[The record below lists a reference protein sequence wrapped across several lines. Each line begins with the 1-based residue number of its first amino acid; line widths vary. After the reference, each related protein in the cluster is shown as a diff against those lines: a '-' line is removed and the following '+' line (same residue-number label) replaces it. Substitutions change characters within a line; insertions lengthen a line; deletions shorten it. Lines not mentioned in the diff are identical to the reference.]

1 LFKRDKL
8 IYDFKDFFEKKN
20 VLSFFLQNFESIHFK
35 YFFSCVFLKIF
46 LKTTYKYIYE
56 KTNCFLSYS
65 FRKSI
70 IIMKGSRV
78 CIAITFDENLNWNS
92 FIFSR
97 RILTSQYQPASFFFV
112 KKVFL
117 AKIDM
122 IEHSNISLK
131 NFKIMDLQNYGNCV
145 HCKTKADKNFADLIK
160 KFSGF

>member
-1 LFKRDKL
+1 MILKIFLR
-8 IYDFKDFFEKKN
+8 KKTCFPFSYKTLN
-20 VLSFFLQNFESIHFK
+20 PFILNI
-35 YFFSCVFLKIF
+35 FFSCVFLKIF

-56 KTNCFLSYS
+56 KTNCFLLYS

-131 NFKIMDLQNYGNCV
+131 TLKLWIYKITEIVCIVKQ
-145 HCKTKADKNFADLIK
+145 KPTKI
-160 KFSGF
+160 SRI